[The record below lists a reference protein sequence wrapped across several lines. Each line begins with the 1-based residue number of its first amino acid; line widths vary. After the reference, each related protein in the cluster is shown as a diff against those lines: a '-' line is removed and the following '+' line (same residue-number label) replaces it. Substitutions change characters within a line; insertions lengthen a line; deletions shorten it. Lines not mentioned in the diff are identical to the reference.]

1 MTLLF
6 AEHGS
11 TVGCFDKS
19 ADAVK
24 AILKTASKTD
34 TVPNERV
41 HGFSSLER
49 LVKAFPKAHTDDSGA
64 ERKPRIF
71 VLSLPHGDV
80 PDSIADEL
88 LPLLDKGDIIID
100 GGNEWWEAT
109 ERRQRKAKE
118 FGVEWVG
125 MGVSGGCRF
134 THRPFYSCEEQ
145 CTDNQTKPRAMA
157 RPCRLAATI
166 PRYTSTSNPYSKSGQ
181 PRPLKGSPASC
192 ASVLVALA
200 TVSSASALYALM
212 LVAS

>member
-19 ADAVK
+19 PDAVK
-24 AILKTASKTD
+24 AILKTASNTD
-34 TVPNERV
+34 SVPNERV
-41 HGFSSLER
+41 HGYSSLKK
-49 LVKAFPKAHTDDSGA
+49 LVGAFPKDEGNDGSG
-64 ERKPRIF
+64 ERKHRIF

-118 FGVEWVG
+118 YGVEWVG
-125 MGVSGGCRF
+125 MGVSGGCECMRHAIF
-134 THRPFYSCEEQ
+134 TVH
-145 CTDNQTKPRAMA
+145 
-157 RPCRLAATI
+157 
-166 PRYTSTSNPYSKSGQ
+166 
-181 PRPLKGSPASC
+181 LKG
-192 ASVLVALA
+192 
-200 TVSSASALYALM
+200 
-212 LVAS
+212 

>member
-11 TVGCFDKS
+11 VVGCFDKS
-19 ADAVK
+19 PDAVK

-34 TVPNERV
+34 TVDNARV
-41 HGFSSLER
+41 HGFSSIEK
-49 LVKAFPKAHTDDSGA
+49 LVKAFPKAKEG

-71 VLSLPHGDV
+71 VLSLPHGSV

-109 ERRQRKAKE
+109 ERRQSKAKE

-125 MGVSGGCRF
+125 MGVSGGCRSF
-134 THRPFYSCEEQ
+134 LCNGAF
-145 CTDNQTKPRAMA
+145 D
-157 RPCRLAATI
+157 
-166 PRYTSTSNPYSKSGQ
+166 
-181 PRPLKGSPASC
+181 
-192 ASVLVALA
+192 
-200 TVSSASALYALM
+200 
-212 LVAS
+212 